1 MARLQLDRYG
11 VKPKIQSLPKLPTA
25 ASTSAVRIGFVPL
38 SDAAPLMVA
47 DQLGMFDRHGVKVE
61 LRRQVGWATIREK
74 ILYRELDAA
83 HAPAGLALSLRL
95 GNHNQTCRSIAPF
108 VLNLNGNA
116 ITLSRDLFE
125 RGVRDARTLLKLIR
139 STPQR
144 LFTFG
149 IVADLS
155 SHQIL
160 LRLWL
165 ERGGI
170 NPNQDVRIVTLPPT
184 QMAGSLAAGLLD
196 GYCAGEPWNSAAI
209 INGTGWCPATSE
221 TIAPG
226 HPEKVLLT
234 TEEFAD
240 HRHFEFNAI
249 LRALNDACE
258 YCDNPKNR
266 RRLASIVAPAF
277 RQADDQRL
285 LDLSYVGPF
294 QNGIESSDASHF
306 HIFRRLETNRPSP
319 ERGEWISTNLRRYG
333 LLPNH
338 SAAEI
343 QEAMT
348 ACWTAKYFDQAIH
361 PTAPASP
368 KSRRIT
374 ALS

>member
-184 QMAGSLAAGLLD
+184 QMAGSLAA
-196 GYCAGEPWNSAAI
+196 
-209 INGTGWCPATSE
+209 
-221 TIAPG
+221 
-226 HPEKVLLT
+226 
-234 TEEFAD
+234 
-240 HRHFEFNAI
+240 R
-249 LRALNDACE
+249 
-258 YCDNPKNR
+258 
-266 RRLASIVAPAF
+266 
-277 RQADDQRL
+277 
-285 LDLSYVGPF
+285 
-294 QNGIESSDASHF
+294 
-306 HIFRRLETNRPSP
+306 
-319 ERGEWISTNLRRYG
+319 
-333 LLPNH
+333 
-338 SAAEI
+338 
-343 QEAMT
+343 
-348 ACWTAKYFDQAIH
+348 
-361 PTAPASP
+361 
-368 KSRRIT
+368 
-374 ALS
+374 

>member
-1 MARLQLDRYG
+1 M
-11 VKPKIQSLPKLPTA
+11 
-25 ASTSAVRIGFVPL
+25 
-38 SDAAPLMVA
+38 
-47 DQLGMFDRHGVKVE
+47 
-61 LRRQVGWATIREK
+61 
-74 ILYRELDAA
+74 
-83 HAPAGLALSLRL
+83 
-95 GNHNQTCRSIAPF
+95 
-108 VLNLNGNA
+108 LNLNGNA

-285 LDLSYVGPF
+285 LDLSYVGPC

-319 ERGEWISTNLRRYG
+319 ERGEWLSTNLRRYG